1 VNASAWPPLAA
12 RRRDLTDSLHRLNA
26 GAAGQELFLPW
37 PGGAALPV
45 PVALEG
51 VEAAGAAWPLAVAF
65 PPGVVFGPELPDG
78 VVLLAGPWDVGGG
91 DFGLLTVWPFP
102 DGVCAF
108 EPAGGAAW
116 VVFPVAGLVFTG
128 LVLTGGV
135 WT

>member
-1 VNASAWPPLAA
+1 VNAPASPPLAA
-12 RRRDLTDSLHRLNA
+12 LRRDLTDSLHRLNA

-37 PGGAALPV
+37 PAAALPV

-65 PPGVVFGPELPDG
+65 PLGVVFGPELPDG
-78 VVLLAGPWDVGGG
+78 VVLLAGPCDVGGG

-108 EPAGGAAW
+108 EPAGRAAC
-116 VVFPVAGLVFTG
+116 VVFPVAGRVLTG

-135 WT
+135 WA